1 MMNANDELN
10 AEATVEPDGAMP
22 AVDSRQSL
30 EDQLRRFRRVLDYQA
45 RALAKENEL
54 ESNVAS
60 INCGLLRMAL
70 RLEEMID
77 STMASTPVSLDR
89 MQRIYQA
96 IETHLKVTRQIDRFA
111 QFEQRAA
118 DRCKSGS
125 HETITIDAI
134 VGDSSDPTA
143 AQSEDLSS

>member
-1 MMNANDELN
+1 MDANDELN
-10 AEATVEPDGAMP
+10 VEVTVEPDVAMR
-22 AVDSRQSL
+22 AVEGRQSL

-77 STMASTPVSLDR
+77 STMASTPVSLER
-89 MQRIYQA
+89 MQRVYQA
-96 IETHLKVTRQIDRFA
+96 IETYLKVTRQIDRFA

-125 HETITIDAI
+125 HKKITVEAI
-134 VGDSSDPTA
+134 VGDSSEPNA
-143 AQSEDLSS
+143 ARSENLSS